1 MRIVIDTDK
10 NNEFDELLVFLK
22 NKDLT
27 YMIVEP
33 KRKISKK
40 KQIEM
45 EAIIMKGVSGKS
57 FFDTIDAVE
66 WQREQRLEKE
76 LPYSS

>member
-33 KRKISKK
+33 KREISKK
-40 KQIEM
+40 EQIEK
-45 EAIIMKGVSGKS
+45 EEIIMKGVSGKS
-57 FFDTIDAVE
+57 FFDDVDAVE

>member
-22 NKDLT
+22 NKDLA

-33 KRKISKK
+33 KREISNK

-57 FFDTIDAVE
+57 FFDDIDAVD

-76 LPYSS
+76 LTYSS

>member
-33 KRKISKK
+33 KREISKK
-40 KQIEM
+40 KQVEM

-57 FFDTIDAVE
+57 FFDDIDVVD

>member
-27 YMIVEP
+27 YIIVEP

-40 KQIEM
+40 EQMEK
-45 EAIIMKGVSGKS
+45 EAIIMKGVSGNS
-57 FFDTIDAVE
+57 FFDDVDAVE

>member
-1 MRIVIDTDK
+1 MRIVIDIDK

-33 KRKISKK
+33 KQEISKK

-57 FFDTIDAVE
+57 FFDDIDAVE

-76 LPYSS
+76 MPYSS

>member
-33 KRKISKK
+33 KLKISKK

-57 FFDTIDAVE
+57 FFDAVDAVE